1 MVKHNN
7 QWGTVCDDFLLTAG
21 ENNGNNDQARALIN
35 AQSACH
41 TLGLSGGSTEKYK
54 YTGSEPFLMDDV
66 DCASNTTNFLECSHR
81 GWGTEDCGPSETV
94 LLTCT

>member
-7 QWGTVCDDFLLTAG
+7 QWGTVCDDYISPTG
-21 ENNGNNDQARALIN
+21 GSYKRSQSTRA

-41 TLGLSGGSTEKYK
+41 TLGLSGGSIETYK
-54 YTGSEPFLMDDV
+54 YTGSEPILMDDV
-66 DCASNTTNFLECSHR
+66 NCASNTTNFLECSHR
-81 GWGTEDCGPSETV
+81 GWGTEDCSVHENV

>member
-21 ENNGNNDQARALIN
+21 PDNGNNNPARALKN

-41 TLGLSGGSTEKYK
+41 TLGLSGGSTISYK
-54 YTGSEPFLMDDV
+54 YTGSEQFLMDDV
-66 DCASNTTNFLECSHR
+66 NCASSTTNFLECSHR
-81 GWGTEDCGPSETV
+81 GWGTEDCSHGEEV

>member
-7 QWGTVCDDFLLTAG
+7 QWGTVCDDYILPTDDASKS
-21 ENNGNNDQARALIN
+21 ARV

-41 TLGLSGGSTEKYK
+41 TLGLSGGSIVSYK

-66 DCASNTTNFLECSHR
+66 NCASSTTNFLECSHV
-81 GWGTEDCGPSETV
+81 GGDEDNCSHGEEV

>member
-7 QWGTVCDDFLLTAG
+7 QWGTVCDDYVHVE
-21 ENNGNNDQARALIN
+21 ENPSKSARV

-41 TLGLSGGSTEKYK
+41 TLGLSGGVI
-54 YTGSEPFLMDDV
+54 EPYDGQTKGPDGPIWMDET
-66 DCASNTTNFLECSHR
+66 DCATSTTNFLSCSHA
-81 GWGTEDCGPSETV
+81 GWGEQNCGHGEDV